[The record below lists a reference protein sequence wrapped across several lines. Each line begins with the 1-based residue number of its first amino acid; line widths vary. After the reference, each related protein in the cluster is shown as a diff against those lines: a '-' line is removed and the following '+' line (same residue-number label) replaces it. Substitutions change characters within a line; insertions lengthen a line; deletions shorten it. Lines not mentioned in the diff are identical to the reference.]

1 MSFSKAV
8 DLKNKQ
14 KSTRQ
19 DIDIVAT
26 KEITVRMNVNI
37 AKNFYKQIKKRALN
51 EDITV
56 TELVHRAIK
65 EYMSK
70 NDD

>member
-1 MSFSKAV
+1 MSISKEV
-8 DLKNKQ
+8 DSKNKQ

-19 DIDIVAT
+19 DIDESAT
-26 KEITVRMNVNI
+26 KEMTVRMNVNI
-37 AKNFYKQIKKRALN
+37 AKSFHKQIKKRALN

-65 EYMSK
+65 EYMNK
-70 NDD
+70 THD